1 MNYFFYVWA
10 NFVSNAIFLCGFRL
24 KTSINEFIPETYKL
38 MNATEKL
45 NFVNDIYKGESLS
58 LSSGTKFEKFSFNL
72 VAVSNVH
79 ALHGLVTTHAQL

>member
-1 MNYFFYVWA
+1 
-10 NFVSNAIFLCGFRL
+10 
-24 KTSINEFIPETYKL
+24 

-45 NFVNDIYKGESLS
+45 KFVNDIYKGESLS